1 MKNTIKTI
9 AATAM
14 ALTLLGTGTSITKN
28 IAPQFDN
35 SITASAETRDSFYYQ
50 AMRSSYNGVT
60 IEEALKDNGVTAT
73 ENLLNQ
79 IAKANGIPSN
89 NKNTRNAQ
97 MINLLS
103 MGFLIKPV
111 SEIFVDVQGLNDNQ
125 IDAIQYVVNNDI
137 MVGKGNDPNG
147 SGKQIFD
154 PNTPITRAEFVQTLY
169 NYMGKP
175 YVYVDENNLPFSDMK
190 KGQWYNK
197 AIVWA
202 IENGITAGYGN
213 GKFGISDSITREQ
226 SIQMLYK
233 FAFVNGTN
241 TSIDGYVNDDSISD
255 PSQISSWAK
264 TAIYWAISQNIL
276 DERDSAGKR
285 IVNPQGI
292 TLRVEFADFLQ
303 NELL

>member
-79 IAKANGIPSN
+79 IAKANGIPSK

-202 IENGITAGYGN
+202 KENGITAGYGN

-233 FAFVNGTN
+233 FAFVNGTD

>member
-202 IENGITAGYGN
+202 KENGITAGYGN

>member
-79 IAKANGIPSN
+79 IAKANGIPSK

-103 MGFLIKPV
+103 MGILIKPV

-202 IENGITAGYGN
+202 KENGITAGYGN